1 MLTVHLIGHAHRLR
15 ALTVIVLILA
25 MGLSTAGAQTLQSPL
40 SPDYT
45 VRPGDVLDVLVVG
58 EPDLTRQVTVTP
70 DGVIFIPL
78 VGNVSV
84 LGLTTKQIEAKLT
97 TVLVR
102 YVKTPKVTVTYQKT
116 GPTGQFVYILG
127 QIAKPGGYDFRQGT
141 TVAELLATAGGPTAQ
156 AALSKAI
163 ILHRSTANPVDL
175 YKLLAGD
182 PSQNAILVP
191 GDVLIIPDTISSRV
205 LVLGQVQKP
214 GYVNFKDGDR
224 ILDVLVEAG
233 GPTLKAAPERVR
245 VLRGGAPVTTDLEAF
260 LREGTLELNPAIQP
274 GDIVVLPETDRRVI
288 VLGQVVKPGPIDLG
302 ETFPRTVMDAIAA
315 AGGPAN
321 LSKLTTVYVIRQAG
335 TATPTGIQLDL
346 WKYLHEGGLNQN
358 IPLKAGDV
366 VFVPQSPLMTLQTVI
381 GILSGVDLIRFIFG
395 IR

>member
-1 MLTVHLIGHAHRLR
+1 
-15 ALTVIVLILA
+15 
-25 MGLSTAGAQTLQSPL
+25 
-40 SPDYT
+40 
-45 VRPGDVLDVLVVG
+45 
-58 EPDLTRQVTVTP
+58 
-70 DGVIFIPL
+70 
-78 VGNVSV
+78 
-84 LGLTTKQIEAKLT
+84 
-97 TVLVR
+97 
-102 YVKTPKVTVTYQKT
+102 
-116 GPTGQFVYILG
+116 
-127 QIAKPGGYDFRQGT
+127 
-141 TVAELLATAGGPTAQ
+141 
-156 AALSKAI
+156 
-163 ILHRSTANPVDL
+163 
-175 YKLLAGD
+175 
-182 PSQNAILVP
+182 
-191 GDVLIIPDTISSRV
+191 
-205 LVLGQVQKP
+205 
-214 GYVNFKDGDR
+214 VNFKDGDR